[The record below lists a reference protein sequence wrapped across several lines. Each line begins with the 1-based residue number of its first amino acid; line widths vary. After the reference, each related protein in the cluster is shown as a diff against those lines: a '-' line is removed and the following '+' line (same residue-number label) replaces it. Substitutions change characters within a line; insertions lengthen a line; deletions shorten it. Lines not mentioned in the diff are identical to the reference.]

1 MIYATS
7 NKRTLCDL
15 AQART
20 QHGFSMIEVLITVL
34 ILAIGLLGLA
44 GLQSTGIRAN
54 HSAYLR
60 SQATILAYDIAD
72 RMRANR
78 TDALVGAYTVGLG
91 STSTGSSMPAQDI
104 IAWKNNLDAMLPEGD
119 GVISSTNGNRF
130 TITVQWDDRRG
141 DNSAGASTKSFVLR
155 TDL

>member
-1 MIYATS
+1 MIYTRS
-7 NKRTLCDL
+7 YKKTVCSTLMSK
-15 AQART
+15 A

-44 GLQSTGIRAN
+44 GLQSTGIRSN

-78 TDALVGAYTVGLG
+78 SAALVGAYT
-91 STSTGSSMPAQDI
+91 TAGSSGIPAQDI
-104 IAWKNNLDAMLPEGD
+104 IAWKNNLAAMLPEGD
-119 GVISSTNGNRF
+119 GIISRTAGNRF

-141 DNSAGASTKSFVLR
+141 ENQAGTTTKSFVLR